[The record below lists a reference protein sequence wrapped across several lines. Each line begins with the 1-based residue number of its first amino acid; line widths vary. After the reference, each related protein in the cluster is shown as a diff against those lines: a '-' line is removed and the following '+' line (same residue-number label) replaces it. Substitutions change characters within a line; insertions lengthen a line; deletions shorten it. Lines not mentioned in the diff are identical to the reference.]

1 MKRPFLTAEWRH
13 LAMVNY
19 EVDPAIL
26 TPLTPR
32 GTELD
37 FWNGKTFLSLV
48 AFRFLN
54 TRVMGVPIP
63 FHRNFEEVNLRFYV
77 RRKASDGWRRG
88 VVFIKEFVPRRA
100 VALVARWFYNE
111 NYVTCRTK
119 SDVRLPESGSGI
131 PGSLEYAWNTARSH
145 NFIRATISGEPR
157 ISESGSEEEFIAEHY
172 WGYTRQRDGGS
183 IEYAVEH
190 PKWKLWNATSF
201 QVDCQVEPCYGA
213 EYCKP
218 LSAAPSSVFV
228 ADGSPVAVFRGA
240 LVSDFA

>member
-19 EVDPAIL
+19 TVDPAIL
-26 TPLTPR
+26 RSMTPS

-37 FWNGKTFLSLV
+37 FWNGRTFLSLV

-54 TRVMGVPIP
+54 TRLMGMPIP

-111 NYVTCRTK
+111 NYRTCRT
-119 SDVRLPESGSGI
+119 SSVVRLPNIANGDFGSVK
-131 PGSLEYAWNTARSH
+131 YMWNTGLSRNSIVAE
-145 NFIRATISGEPR
+145 IEGEPR
-157 ISESGSEEEFIAEHY
+157 VPVAESEEEFISEHY
-172 WGYTRQRDGGS
+172 WGYTRRRNGGS

-190 PKWKLWNATSF
+190 SPWRVWRTTAF
-201 QVDCQVEPCYGA
+201 RVDCDIELCYG
-213 EYCKP
+213 EQYC
-218 LSAAPSSVFV
+218 SALTNPPTSAFV
-228 ADGSPVAVFRGA
+228 AEGSPVAVYRGVA
-240 LVSDFA
+240 ID